1 MNINRYNYE
10 EFFLLYADREL
21 SAGERK
27 LVEQFIQ
34 ANPDLKGE
42 LEILHEAYLQPEEL
56 VFEAKNSLYKS
67 EQGISL
73 ADYEENFLLYI
84 DDELSVSDK
93 EKVETFVLQHPQL
106 QDDFTLL
113 KQTKLEPVEIICP
126 DKASLYKTEERKPVV
141 YMRWMRVAVAAAIIG
156 IGVSVWVFNSPDVN
170 TTTTATA
177 AIEQPV
183 QQKNIINQPLAAQED
198 QLVKQDEVLQQPNNR
213 IVAADKLN
221 KQKNNQVVA
230 ANASVN
236 NMIKNEVSNAVVRE
250 TPVDNNSSVIND
262 SFTDVVI
269 YKNADIQSRGTVSI
283 MDVAYEPEKI
293 NKLTAEPSSS
303 IMQQASYKELD
314 TDIPEKNTVLVGGF
328 EIRKDKINNFF
339 QKARNIFRN
348 NK

>member
-10 EFFLLYADREL
+10 EFFLLYADGEL

-27 LVEQFIQ
+27 LVDQFIQ
-34 ANPDLKGE
+34 SNPDLKGE
-42 LEILHEAYLQPEEL
+42 LDILKEAYLQPEEL
-56 VFEAKNSLYKS
+56 VFEAKNTLYKS

-113 KQTKLEPVEIICP
+113 KQTKLEPVAIICP
-126 DKASLYKTEERKPVV
+126 DKASLYKTETRKPVV

-156 IGVSVWVFNSPDVN
+156 IGVSVWVFNTPDVI
-170 TTTTATA
+170 TTSTIASSK
-177 AIEQPV
+177 QPLQQNSLIDKPFV
-183 QQKNIINQPLAAQED
+183 QQEQIVNQD
-198 QLVKQDEVLQQPNNR
+198 QVLPQTENR
-213 IVAADKLN
+213 INKSLN
-221 KQKNNQVVA
+221 KSTEQSNNQVLA
-230 ANASVN
+230 ANSAVN
-236 NMIKNEVSNAVVRE
+236 NLTKIEQKPAVIKE
-250 TPVDNNSSVIND
+250 TPVDNHVAVVED
-262 SFTDVVI
+262 SYTDVPV
-269 YKNADIQSRGTVSI
+269 YKNTDVQSRSTVSI

-303 IMQQASYKELD
+303 IMQQASYKEID

-328 EIRKDKINNFF
+328 EIRKDKISNFF